1 MPVWSIVLLVI
12 IAILVVAL
20 IALIIAGNK
29 LRKKQ
34 TENACHHAG

>member
-20 IALIIAGNK
+20 VALIIFGNR
-29 LRKKQ
+29 LRKSEAKRS
-34 TENACHHAG
+34 